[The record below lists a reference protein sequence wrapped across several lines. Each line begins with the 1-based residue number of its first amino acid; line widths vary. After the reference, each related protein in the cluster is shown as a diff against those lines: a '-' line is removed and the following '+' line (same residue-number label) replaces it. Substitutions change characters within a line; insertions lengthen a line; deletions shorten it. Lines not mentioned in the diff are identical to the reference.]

1 MAEEEKVDGYESVQD
16 AYEKAAAAENI
27 EEAKSA
33 LAYIRD
39 SYIATST
46 ELDKLTTDYSALQDR
61 LGDLQTRLSTA
72 LLAVPIPETKKE
84 EEEAE
89 PEVDPDITIEDLLE
103 E

>member
-1 MAEEEKVDGYESVQD
+1 MAEEVVEYESVQD

-39 SYIATST
+39 AYISINND
-46 ELDKLTTDYSALQDR
+46 LNKMSSDYDALQKR
-61 LGDLQTRLSTA
+61 FSDLQIRLSNA
-72 LLAVPIPETKKE
+72 LLAVPISDGKKDE

>member
-1 MAEEEKVDGYESVQD
+1 MAEEVEGYESVQD

-39 SYIATST
+39 AYININNDLNKMSS
-46 ELDKLTTDYSALQDR
+46 DYDALQTR
-61 LGDLQTRLSTA
+61 FGDLQIRLSNA
-72 LLAVPIPETKKE
+72 LLAVPIPDGKKDE

-89 PEVDPDITIEDLLE
+89 TEVDPDITIEDLLE